1 MKVRRLIPM
10 FLLAGVFFS
19 QVSHAQWAP
28 VRDHILTPWGE
39 ALTPDNVW
47 AEYPRPIMERSTW
60 QNLNGLW
67 QYAIT
72 AKEAPQPAEWE
83 GDILV
88 PFCVESA
95 LSGVAKHPTENDA
108 VWYTRSFTVPSSW
121 KGKQV
126 MLNFGAVDW
135 QADVWVNGIK
145 VGSHTG
151 GYTAFSFNITPALNA
166 KGTQTLTVRAWD
178 PNDHSYIPRG
188 KQMLNPEGIWYTA
201 VTGIWQTVWM
211 EPVAD
216 FHLTDLVVTPDIDAR
231 TLTVKPVF
239 EGCAKGKVIEVAV
252 KDGGKT
258 VASAKSICAD
268 PIVLDMS
275 ADMKLWSPDDPFLYD
290 LTVTVKENGKTLDA
304 VQSYAAMRK
313 IGTVRDASGLM
324 RLTLNNEILF
334 QYGPLDQG
342 WWPDGLY
349 TAPSDEALAFDIQ
362 KTKEHGFNMIRKHVK
377 VEPARWYTWCDRLGV
392 IVWQDM
398 PSGDYVKN
406 WQPNDWFTGDE
417 SERTPESEACYRK
430 EWNEI
435 MEQHLS
441 YPSIC
446 VWVPFNEGWG
456 QFKTVEIVNWTKEK
470 DPSRLVNCASGG
482 NHFDC
487 GDIHDLHNYPDP
499 KTKLF
504 DGAHVNVIGE
514 YGGMSLVVKDH
525 LWDASRGWGYQ
536 ELKSSDAITD
546 EYVKY
551 ATMLIDAIRIQ
562 YSAAVYTQTTDCESE
577 LNGLMT
583 YDRKVM
589 KFDVARIREMNQKVI
604 RSLK

>member
-1 MKVRRLIPM
+1 
-10 FLLAGVFFS
+10 
-19 QVSHAQWAP
+19 
-28 VRDHILTPWGE
+28 
-39 ALTPDNVW
+39 
-47 AEYPRPIMERSTW
+47 
-60 QNLNGLW
+60 
-67 QYAIT
+67 
-72 AKEAPQPAEWE
+72 
-83 GDILV
+83 
-88 PFCVESA
+88 
-95 LSGVAKHPTENDA
+95 
-108 VWYTRSFTVPSSW
+108 
-121 KGKQV
+121 
-126 MLNFGAVDW
+126 
-135 QADVWVNGIK
+135 
-145 VGSHTG
+145 
-151 GYTAFSFNITPALNA
+151 
-166 KGTQTLTVRAWD
+166 
-178 PNDHSYIPRG
+178 
-188 KQMLNPEGIWYTA
+188 
-201 VTGIWQTVWM
+201 
-211 EPVAD
+211 
-216 FHLTDLVVTPDIDAR
+216 
-231 TLTVKPVF
+231 
-239 EGCAKGKVIEVAV
+239 
-252 KDGGKT
+252 
-258 VASAKSICAD
+258 
-268 PIVLDMS
+268 
-275 ADMKLWSPDDPFLYD
+275 
-290 LTVTVKENGKTLDA
+290 
-304 VQSYAAMRK
+304 
-313 IGTVRDASGLM
+313 
-324 RLTLNNEILF
+324 
-334 QYGPLDQG
+334 
-342 WWPDGLY
+342 
-349 TAPSDEALAFDIQ
+349 
-362 KTKEHGFNMIRKHVK
+362 
-377 VEPARWYTWCDRLGV
+377 
-392 IVWQDM
+392 
-398 PSGDYVKN
+398 
-406 WQPNDWFTGDE
+406 
-417 SERTPESEACYRK
+417 
-430 EWNEI
+430 